1 MNKKI
6 LVSTVVV
13 VFLALVTGGV
23 YYWKVKS
30 QELAAQQA
38 AEDIQK
44 IKDGVSSDVG
54 NNVSPDLTVPTVAV
68 PETNANPYKETNPF
82 SDLKTNPFQ

>member
-6 LVSTVVV
+6 LISTIVVV
-13 VFLALVTGGV
+13 VLALVTGGV